1 MKKELKGS
9 SDSKLQKLVNF
20 VFSLPHTLYY
30 FRKLESKMKQL
41 PKLEEQ
47 LKKLEIQATDKVEDV
62 LVTINLNDSV
72 EITGSVP

>member
-62 LVTINLNDSV
+62 LVMINLNDSV

>member
-1 MKKELKGS
+1 
-9 SDSKLQKLVNF
+9 
-20 VFSLPHTLYY
+20 
-30 FRKLESKMKQL
+30 MKQL

>member
-62 LVTINLNDSV
+62 LVTINLNDSI

>member
-62 LVTINLNDSV
+62 LVAINLNDSV